1 MTHGGQ
7 VYKYRILPAFRWLQ
21 SHPHAE
27 ELAKSPGPQVASY
40 RRQLYRTERPQM
52 AASEP
57 PRVPNEPVVAV
68 DEEVGTSPAGS
79 PNRVAIIVLVVIA
92 IKLTVILTVLAV

>member
-1 MTHGGQ
+1 
-7 VYKYRILPAFRWLQ
+7 
-21 SHPHAE
+21 
-27 ELAKSPGPQVASY
+27 
-40 RRQLYRTERPQM
+40 M

-68 DEEVGTSPAGS
+68 DEEVGTTPAGS